1 VQTRLDPAQR
11 ALVLVVDDEEAMLE
25 VFTESLQR
33 LGVDVVGESDPR
45 EAARHVRDGDRFDV
59 VVLDLRMP
67 HVDGFA
73 LLEQIRAKQPDV
85 PVIVVTGYPSAE
97 SAKRC
102 RELGVLL
109 YLRKPFDPED
119 LNRQVRRALCPL
131 PRAARANEG

>member
-1 VQTRLDPAQR
+1 METKNTHR

-25 VFTESLQR
+25 VFTDSLQR
-33 LGVDVVGESDPR
+33 LNVDVVAETDPR
-45 EAARHVRDGDRFDV
+45 KAAAHVRSGERFDV

-102 RELGVLL
+102 RDLGVML
-109 YLRKPFDPED
+109 YLRKPFDPEE

-131 PRAARANEG
+131 PRKPTTET